1 MIKPMPPTGVKRICP
16 SCAAKFY
23 DLNKQP
29 VVCPKCKEKI
39 ADPVAIVS

>member
-1 MIKPMPPTGVKRICP
+1 MTKPVPPTGVKRICT

-29 VVCPKCKEKI
+29 IVCPKCKEKL